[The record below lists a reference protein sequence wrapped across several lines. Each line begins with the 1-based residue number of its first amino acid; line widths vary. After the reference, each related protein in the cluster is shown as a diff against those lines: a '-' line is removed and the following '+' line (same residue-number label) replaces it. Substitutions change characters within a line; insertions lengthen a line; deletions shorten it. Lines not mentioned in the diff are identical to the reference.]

1 MTKNELIYFH
11 KSLQEALNKPDYVPP
26 VEKKNI
32 YLYDKTFEGLLT
44 VVFETYKSK
53 INADIIVEKKNYQV
67 SFIDEAI
74 EIKTDIAKAERVWK
88 GLIAKTKKTAA
99 DMVYHVYLSGMQGV
113 EMLIYKYMRMVF
125 AENYDVSVNYRN
137 ETVLEMK
144 QTQRTVLREAHRMFM
159 FVRFQRTKARIFF
172 APIQP
177 VYDVIPLIGSH
188 FRKRFRDQL
197 WVIYDTIRDYGIY
210 YDLTDVQEIK
220 LEQKKYSNSSGK
232 INASLMEEKEEIYQ
246 ILWKNYYESINIS
259 ERKNLKVQMQF
270 MPKRFWNYLPEKNR
284 DY

>member
-1 MTKNELIYFH
+1 MKENDLYLYY
-11 KSLQEALNKPDYVPP
+11 KSLQEASDKPDYVPP

-53 INADIIVEKKNYQV
+53 TTADLIVEKKNYQV

-74 EIKTDIAKAERVWK
+74 EIKTDIAKADRVWK
-88 GLIAKTKKTAA
+88 GLIAKTRKLSA
-99 DMVYHVYLSGMQGV
+99 DMVYHVFLSEMQGI
-113 EMLIYKYMRMVF
+113 EMLIYKYLRLVF

-144 QTQRTVLREAHRMFM
+144 QIERTVLREAHRMFM

-177 VYDVIPLIGSH
+177 AYDIIPLIGNH
-188 FRKRFRDQL
+188 FKKRFRNQH
-197 WVIYDTIRDYGIY
+197 WVIYDTIRDYGLY
-210 YDLTDVQEIK
+210 YDLTNVQEIK
-220 LEQKKYSNSSGK
+220 LEQKKYSKSSGK

-270 MPKRFWNYLPEKNR
+270 MPKRFWNYLTEKS
-284 DY
+284 

>member
-1 MTKNELIYFH
+1 MKENDLYLYY
-11 KSLQEALNKPDYVPP
+11 KSLQEASDKPNYVPP

-53 INADIIVEKKNYQV
+53 TTADLIVEKKNYQV

-88 GLIAKTKKTAA
+88 GLIAKTRKLSA
-99 DMVYHVYLSGMQGV
+99 DMVYHVFLSEIQGV
-113 EMLIYKYMRMVF
+113 EMLIYKYLRLVF

-137 ETVLEMK
+137 ETVLEIK
-144 QTQRTVLREAHRMFM
+144 QIERTVLREAHRMFM

-177 VYDVIPLIGSH
+177 AYDVIPLIGNH
-188 FRKRFRDQL
+188 FKKRFRDQH
-197 WVIYDTIRDYGIY
+197 WVIYDTIRDYGLY
-210 YDLTDVQEIK
+210 YDLTNVQEIK
-220 LEQKKYSNSSGK
+220 LEQKKYSKSSGK

-270 MPKRFWNYLPEKNR
+270 MPKRFWNYLTEKS
-284 DY
+284 